1 MEAGANGACE
11 HRTTRQS
18 CSRALLSAEMHSGSG
33 TTSDVSRHEPQ
44 GPKPAVVGRVSCP
57 AAKLTLRLQVNPP
70 IRRPACRLAAAD
82 PEFAICESTMRG
94 SREAVVPA
102 GDRIRRKSGRQETS
116 EAGRCRSTLLQL
128 VRVRTG
134 RTTCG
139 ESASRRSA
147 KAGRRIQRCAEQAV
161 CRSWRRRIALPS
173 STLLPARNR
182 SRTSARS
189 PHRGEHAWSNVG
201 DHTGVSRSRIRRSG
215 SRPDTHQAH
224 LRDRKSVV

>member
-33 TTSDVSRHEPQ
+33 TTSDVSRHEPH

-57 AAKLTLRLQVNPP
+57 AEAKLTLRLPVKPP
-70 IRRPACRLAAAD
+70 IRRPACRLVAAD

-102 GDRIRRKSGRQETS
+102 GDRTRRKLRRRETS
-116 EAGRCRSTLLQL
+116 EAGSCRSTLFQL

-134 RTTCG
+134 RTG
-139 ESASRRSA
+139 
-147 KAGRRIQRCAEQAV
+147 AGSQHHGGPRKRVDETNDA
-161 CRSWRRRIALPS
+161 PS
-173 STLLPARNR
+173 K
-182 SRTSARS
+182 
-189 PHRGEHAWSNVG
+189 
-201 DHTGVSRSRIRRSG
+201 
-215 SRPDTHQAH
+215 
-224 LRDRKSVV
+224 KSVEVGGGE